1 MTKVHAQQ
9 PGRSTYPQSRWLL
22 FGVVA
27 LGGVAFDLATKAWM
41 FRFVGEPG
49 SPAVSIVPNMLEL
62 RTTYNTGALW
72 GFGNAW
78 RYSPLVFALLSVAV
92 TLFVLYWLF
101 IRGAARDF
109 WLTLGLALITAGA
122 LGNCYDRL
130 VFGKVRDFVHFHID
144 PIGFDC
150 AIFNFADNMLLLGA
164 AILVILALRPEA
176 PRDQPVS
183 QPDAESSR
191 SAESAKAARSTEPA
205 ADSSASA
212 RS

>member
-1 MTKVHAQQ
+1 MTEVRAKDR
-9 PGRSTYPQSRWLL
+9 GRAAYPRSRWLL

-27 LGGVAFDLATKAWM
+27 LGGLAFDLGTKTWM

-49 SPAVSIVPNMLEL
+49 SPAVSVIPNMLEL

-72 GFGNAW
+72 GFGNGW
-78 RYSPLVFALLSVAV
+78 EYSPLVFAILSVAV
-92 TLFVLYWLF
+92 TCFVLYWLF
-101 IRGAARDF
+101 VRGAARDP

-130 VFGKVRDFVHFHID
+130 RFGKVRDFVHFHID

-150 AIFNFADNMLLLGA
+150 AIFNFADNMLVLGA
-164 AILVILALRPEA
+164 GILVILALRPETPPVQESVA
-176 PRDQPVS
+176 SQEDQEGS
-183 QPDAESSR
+183 ESS
-191 SAESAKAARSTEPA
+191 EPNA
-205 ADSSASA
+205 SHSVSA